1 MGKVKVK
8 ITESQMNY
16 LFENSR
22 IEYLKN
28 QFGVISKDE
37 FEELSKA
44 EKSKKRVKPT
54 SRDASSDV
62 EGVETPKEKNYILT
76 PIKNPEGEL
85 IALILTDEKDR
96 SKVRISETTFD
107 NIVNADPTSNK
118 IYVQWLLKILIEFIK
133 HKDFEEAIR
142 FIDEDLPQLNYSLEV
157 FDEIKNLNKFKA
169 YAANTSELPSNPSNI
184 LSYTSIQQLYL
195 AIEPYVE
202 KADASELEKAINKFI
217 KLREARIV
225 YEDGKWLVYEPL
237 TRDANC
243 ALPNPGL
250 VAFCTA
256 RPGNSNFDSYTTGS
270 SYLGPG
276 GETSRIYDII
286 NKKVLTGESGE
297 VYQFHFESEQWKDAS
312 NGPNIDLGK
321 FLDKNPG
328 LGNFF
333 MKILQ
338 DLSKRI
344 KVNDLEKNKY
354 LKILSKIGGIDNIL
368 DYFDVESNSIDL
380 KGYRLKNLSPDIGNF
395 KKVYSLSLN
404 NVGIET
410 LPDELT
416 KMENLGILFIPNN
429 NIKELPKNLGDISE
443 LKILSLEGNP
453 LKGLPDS
460 IKKLDGKLLKLKLPK
475 EMSDQAKIKVEKL
488 LPKTKIMWV

>member
-1 MGKVKVK
+1 MGKVRVR

-16 LFENSR
+16 LFENSK
-22 IEYLKN
+22 IEFMKN
-28 QFGVISKDE
+28 EFGVIGNTE
-37 FEELSKA
+37 FEELSKD
-44 EKSKKRVKPT
+44 EKSRKRGLPT
-54 SRDASSDV
+54 TIDDDV
-62 EGVETPKEKNYILT
+62 EGIETPKEKNYVLT
-76 PIKNPEGEL
+76 PIKNPEGAL

-133 HKDFEEAIR
+133 HKDFEEATR
-142 FIDEDLPQLNYSLEV
+142 FVDEDLPQLNYSLEV

-169 YAANTSELPSNPSNI
+169 YAANTSELPNNPSNI

-202 KADASELEKAINKFI
+202 KADASELEKALNKFI
-217 KLREARIV
+217 KLKEARIV
-225 YEDGKWLVYEPL
+225 YEDNKWLVYEPL

-250 VAFCTA
+250 VSFCTA
-256 RPGNSNFDSYTTGS
+256 RPGNTNFATYTTGGGNT
-270 SYLGPG
+270 GPG

-321 FLDKNPG
+321 FLDKNTG
-328 LGNFF
+328 LYNFF
-333 MKILQ
+333 MGILQ
-338 DLSKRI
+338 DLAKRI
-344 KVNDLEKNKY
+344 RVNDLEKNKY

-368 DYFDVESNSIDL
+368 DYFDPEVAALDL
-380 KGYRLKNLSPDIGNF
+380 RKYYIKNLPSDIGKF
-395 KKVYSLSLN
+395 KNLHSLN
-404 NVGIET
+404 ISGTRMES
-410 LPDELT
+410 LPDELANL
-416 KMENLGILFIPNN
+416 ENLQVLFASNN
-429 NIKELPKNLGDISE
+429 NIKELPKNFGYIP
-443 LKILSLEGNP
+443 SLVFLNLNGNP
-453 LKGLPDS
+453 IKDLPES
-460 IKKLDGKLLKLKLPK
+460 IKKLGDTLIKTKLPVG
-475 EMSDQAKIKVEKL
+475 MSEEVKNKVGKL
-488 LPKTKIMWV
+488 LPKTQIIWT